1 MKKSQK
7 IILTAVG
14 ILTFLILAAC
24 AYAIK
29 VAEDARNT
37 VGAINSPL
45 ERGETRAVNTKG
57 GEPVSILLM
66 GIDEGTVTGTL
77 DRTKDYVGR
86 SDSLMYVTLNPEKKQ
101 TTIVSMDRDLLVQI
115 VGKKTQSGNNFY
127 SKLNSAYAYGS
138 SENGAKGGA
147 KMAIETVQ
155 TLLDVPVDYYVTIN
169 MQGMMDLIDA
179 VGGIDVDNAYHF
191 ELDGVEL
198 YPGKQHLDGK
208 QGLAYARFREYDPVT
223 KMGDPEGDVGR
234 QKRQRQVVEL
244 IVRKILSLDS
254 VTNYQKIFK
263 AVEKNVTTDLSW
275 EQMLNLAENYP
286 VVLKNVQSL
295 QLSGQYYWFD
305 GYYQIPA
312 IHNLLDIQNTLKTQ
326 LGQATS
332 PTLPNLKT
340 LDEKEYYYDDT
351 HLAADAGSRPEIDRN
366 LYFDGNIL
374 KPARS
379 VWNQN
384 LNASDTTESSQH
396 ENTED
401 LAQGDE

>member
-7 IILTAVG
+7 IILTLVG
-14 ILTFLILAAC
+14 LVTFVVLAAC
-24 AYAIK
+24 AYALK
-29 VAEDARNT
+29 VAEDAKNT
-37 VGAINSPL
+37 VDVINTPVS
-45 ERGETRAVNTKG
+45 RDETRVVNTEV
-57 GEPVSILLM
+57 GEPISILLM

-101 TTIVSMDRDLLVQI
+101 TTIVSMDRDLFVQI
-115 VGKKTQSGNNFY
+115 VGKKTESGNNFY

-138 SENGAKGGA
+138 ASDGATGGA
-147 KMAIETVQ
+147 KMTIETVQ
-155 TLLDVPVDYYVTIN
+155 SLLDVPVDYYVTIN

-179 VGGIDVDNAYHF
+179 VGGIDVDNQYHF

-198 YPGKQHLDGK
+198 YPGEQHLDGR
-208 QGLAYARFREYDPVT
+208 QGLAYARYREYDPTT

-244 IVRKILSLDS
+244 IVRKILSLNS

-263 AVEKNVTTDLSW
+263 AVENNVTTDLSW
-275 EQMLNLAENYP
+275 DQMLNLAESYTSVLGK
-286 VVLKNVQSL
+286 VVPL

-312 IHNLLDIQNTLKTQ
+312 IHNLLGIQNTLKGQ
-326 LGQATS
+326 LGKETAT
-332 PTLPNLKT
+332 TLPNLET
-340 LDEKEYYYDDT
+340 LDDKEYYFDDT
-351 HLAADAGSRPEIDRN
+351 HLAADAGSRPDIDAN

-374 KPARS
+374 KPYQS
-379 VWNQN
+379 VWNRD
-384 LNASDTTESSQH
+384 LNSTSTTESSVA
-396 ENTED
+396 NTED
-401 LAQGDE
+401 LAQGNE